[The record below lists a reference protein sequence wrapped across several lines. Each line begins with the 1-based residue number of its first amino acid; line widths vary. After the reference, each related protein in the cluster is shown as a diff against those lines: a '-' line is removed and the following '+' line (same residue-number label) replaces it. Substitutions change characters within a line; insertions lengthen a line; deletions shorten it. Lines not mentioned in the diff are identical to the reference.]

1 MKGLHGIIF
10 SYEKHNNLRELT
22 ANRMPASVPFAGRY
36 RIIDFIL
43 SSMVNA
49 GITDVGIVLHGR
61 YQSLLDHLGSGK
73 DWDLSRKYGGLRL
86 LPPFAYEQQ
95 SGYIRE
101 FRGRM
106 EALAGVRSY
115 LQGIRQ
121 SHVVLANSDLII
133 NIPLQDVYQAHLA
146 SGADITA
153 VCTSNLDADAE
164 DINYF
169 RLNDQGRITE
179 TLYSVRNPE
188 GCYRSLEIYIL
199 SKQLLLELVDE
210 CISHNLFN
218 FRSAVLQGKADS
230 LHIQSYVWDG
240 YAAQIHSVK
249 EYYDRSVEL
258 LDPAIRREVFHP
270 QRPVHTKDRN
280 DASTYIDP
288 DGSCCNSLVADG
300 CTIEGT
306 VENSILFRGV
316 SVARGAEVKN
326 CVLMQD
332 VSVGRDAVLHYVVA
346 DKNVEIMESRTLMG
360 HDAYPLAIA
369 KNSKV

>member
-10 SYEKHNNLRELT
+10 SYEKHTNLRELT
-22 ANRMPASVPFAGRY
+22 ANRTPASVPFAGRY

-49 GITDVGIVLHGR
+49 GITDVGVVLHGR
-61 YQSLLDHLGSGK
+61 YQSLMDHLGSGK

-86 LPPFAYEQQ
+86 LPPFAYEK
-95 SGYIRE
+95 SGFIQE

-121 SHVVLANSDLII
+121 SHVVMANSDLII
-133 NIPLQDVYQAHLA
+133 NIPLQDVYQAHLS

-153 VCTSNLDADAE
+153 VCTSNLDASAE
-164 DINYF
+164 DANYF
-169 RLNDQGRITE
+169 RLNSEGRITE
-179 TLYSVRNPE
+179 TLYAVRNPQ

-210 CISHNLFN
+210 CTSHDLFN

-280 DASTYIDP
+280 DASTYFDP

-332 VSVGRDAVLHYVVA
+332 VAVGRDAVLHYVVA